1 MPVKRGG
8 QSGKGKGCS
17 SLRDRKLS
25 YVLQEYP
32 DLFEN
37 VYQAIKLGRGDMVR
51 MFDLSL
57 KGMVKLYRKER
68 KRGLQEKKKT
78 PIISMEDRYD
88 NT

>member
-1 MPVKRGG
+1 VKRGG
-8 QSGKGKGCS
+8 QSGKGKVCS

-25 YVLQEYP
+25 CILQEYP

-37 VYQAIKLGRGDMVR
+37 VYQAIKLGRGNMVK

-57 KGMVKLYRKER
+57 KGMVKLCRKER
-68 KRGLQEKKKT
+68 KRSLQEQKKT
-78 PIISMEDRYD
+78 PVISMKDRYD